1 VTTKIP
7 IQSPK
12 AKAFTTTLHE
22 TPRFAFALVFYIAL
36 GSAARNYFL
45 LKCPFTSLIDA
56 RIPACVHCLSFT
68 IKYQRGGSNR
78 RVHSRSSANTFGPG
92 SCLTCGSNTHFMVI
106 PSSSSPL
113 LLLLP
118 PPLLP
123 FWCDTSLV
131 WVSAP
136 HAGGIMGSALPCPK
150 NTGGKSGSLRREEDG
165 VMLPLLSLLPL
176 LLLEQGLFSE
186 GLGVLLAAK
195 CRVRAASNFGQIEDC
210 VLKYEL
216 MENTPANPAKFGRCC
231 LEGGEVLFAAVLV
244 VPGLGVFSSSSHAP
258 RPVVSTVAPPMLKP
272 PRTMC

>member
-1 VTTKIP
+1 MTTKIP

-22 TPRFAFALVFYIAL
+22 TPFACALVFYIAL

-45 LKCPFTSLIDA
+45 PKCPFTSLIDA
-56 RIPACVHCLSFT
+56 RIPVCVHCLSFT
-68 IKYQRGGSNR
+68 INYQRGGSNR

-92 SCLTCGSNTHFMVI
+92 SCLTCGSNTHFMDI
-106 PSSSSPL
+106 PPSSSPLL

-123 FWCDTSLV
+123 FWCDASLV

-195 CRVRAASNFGQIEDC
+195 CRVRAANFGQTEDC

-216 MENTPANPAKFGRCC
+216 MENTPANPAKFGSCC
-231 LEGGEVLFAAVLV
+231 LEAGELLFAAASVASVLV
-244 VPGLGVFSSSSHAP
+244 VLSLSSHAP
-258 RPVVSTVAPPMLKP
+258 RPVASAVAPPMLKP
-272 PRTMC
+272 PKTMC